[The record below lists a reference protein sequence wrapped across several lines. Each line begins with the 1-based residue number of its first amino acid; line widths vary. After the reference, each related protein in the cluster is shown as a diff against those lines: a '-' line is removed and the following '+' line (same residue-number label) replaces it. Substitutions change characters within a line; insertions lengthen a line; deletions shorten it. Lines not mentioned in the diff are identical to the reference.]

1 MFSFIYNDRHHTNT
15 DTEFLVSLGMDDE
28 SVESVQRA
36 AADYERQQWQQI
48 KVQRDKR
55 IYDVEWRIHRM
66 YREEQLS
73 LPRSD
78 GDAMIQKIH
87 EYIQALADLPQQF
100 ARADD
105 VEWPEV
111 P

>member
-1 MFSFIYNDRHHTNT
+1 MFSFIYNDQHHTNT

-28 SVESVQRA
+28 AVESVQWD

-48 KVQRDKR
+48 KDQRDKR
-55 IYDVEWRIHRM
+55 IYAVEWRIHRM
-66 YREEQLS
+66 YREEQLG

-78 GDAMIQKIH
+78 DDVTIQKLH
-87 EYIQALADLPQQF
+87 EYIQALADLPQTF
-100 ARADD
+100 ANTSD
-105 VEWPEV
+105 VVWPEL